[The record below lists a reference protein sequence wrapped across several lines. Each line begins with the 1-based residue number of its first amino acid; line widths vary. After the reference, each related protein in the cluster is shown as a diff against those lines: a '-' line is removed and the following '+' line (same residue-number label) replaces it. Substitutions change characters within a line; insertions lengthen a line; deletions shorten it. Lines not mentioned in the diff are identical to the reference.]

1 MMFQDWVE
9 RQYDASASRNF
20 MSIGEY
26 VDLVVRHQPS
36 VQAED
41 EIYEPV
47 TVNVMLSGFDCVPL
61 QTDFGAG
68 WYSRLQA
75 GVANM
80 MSGAKRLLRKRIG
93 LGPMRFRN
101 TLKNISQGS
110 FASPN

>member
-1 MMFQDWVE
+1 MYQDWVE
-9 RQYDASASRNF
+9 RQYGASPSRNY

-80 MSGAKRLLRKRIG
+80 VSSSGSAAAGKGRR
-93 LGPMRFRN
+93 
-101 TLKNISQGS
+101 
-110 FASPN
+110 